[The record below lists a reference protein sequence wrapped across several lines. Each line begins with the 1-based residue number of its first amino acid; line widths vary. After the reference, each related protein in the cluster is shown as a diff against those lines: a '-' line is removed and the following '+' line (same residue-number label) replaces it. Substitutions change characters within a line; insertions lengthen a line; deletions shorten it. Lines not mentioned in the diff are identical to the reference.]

1 MSFEILEQ
9 LENKVQMIVDNISL
23 LQLEIEELKEK
34 NHALHSE
41 IYQAQE
47 TQNILEQENNKLR
60 ADHEVWQHRIRTL
73 LGKIEEVE

>member
-9 LENKVQMIVDNISL
+9 LENKVQMAVDNISL

-34 NHALHSE
+34 NEAL
-41 IYQAQE
+41 QAEVNGNQE
-47 TQNILEQENNKLR
+47 SRDALELENDKLR
-60 ADHEVWQHRIRTL
+60 ADHEAWQHRIRGL